1 MVPLREAVQD
11 RWKEREMTTARELVF
26 DRIDQ
31 VDGRIDGLI
40 KTVEA
45 NVNLGVYVGRSVENT
60 IPSLIEMI
68 GEITKAIDNDELTE
82 IIAAKLAVMK
92 LEQDRFSS

>member
-1 MVPLREAVQD
+1 
-11 RWKEREMTTARELVF
+11 MTTARELVF

-68 GEITKAIDNDELTE
+68 GEIVQTIDNDELTE